1 MTGSSWPISAST
13 FWKNTIQGAILCAQP
28 TCFDSSSCSR
38 KFPAVWKN
46 FVGTIGGR
54 SLAPAS
60 GTRSSVSAAPP
71 RSNHSRMVGT
81 SSTTISSPSTRPTR
95 PSSKV
100 TSFTVTLSAPAKPA
114 PPLLFRSGAGK
125 AGTCAHGR
133 LRRAYAGDRLRQA
146 YGSCPAYPL
155 RRQRVDARRV
165 DQALDLEVLAL
176 GTRKAA
182 RGAVVDRGDPVAGE
196 DARVREPAHGVAV
209 GRGPEDLRVA
219 LVDRAD
225 ELVAL
230 RDLGTRRADV
240 DLPVDPVVR
249 EAALQLP
256 DPLGER
262 RPRLR
267 HRHRRRHA
275 DVEEEIRAAGRTAHA
290 PREAAAH
297 RADVDDAR
305 LVAVARP
312 RLPVRDP
319 LEHCAEHVAHPH
331 DRVLLRA
338 AAAEGGVHERPL
350 RREPHPDRPVV
361 AEHDPLLGR
370 LTEHAHV
377 GDAAVRDE
385 VARAGRVAAVL
396 RLCTPRP

>member
-13 FWKNTIQGAILCAQP
+13 FWKKTIQGAILCFQP

-38 KFPAVWKN
+38 KLPAVWKN
-46 FVGTIGGR
+46 FFVTIGGR

-60 GTRSSVSAAPP
+60 GTRSPVSAAPP

-176 GTRKAA
+176 GAGKPA
-182 RGAVVDRGDPVAGE
+182 GSAVVDRRDPVASE
-196 DARVREPAHGVAV
+196 HARVREPAHRVTV
-209 GRGPEDLRVA
+209 GCRPEHLTVA

-230 RDLGTRRADV
+230 RNLGARRGHV
-240 DLPVDPVVR
+240 DLPI
-249 EAALQLP
+249 E
-256 DPLGER
+256 
-262 RPRLR
+262 
-267 HRHRRRHA
+267 
-275 DVEEEIRAAGRTAHA
+275 
-290 PREAAAH
+290 
-297 RADVDDAR
+297 
-305 LVAVARP
+305 
-312 RLPVRDP
+312 
-319 LEHCAEHVAHPH
+319 
-331 DRVLLRA
+331 
-338 AAAEGGVHERPL
+338 
-350 RREPHPDRPVV
+350 
-361 AEHDPLLGR
+361 
-370 LTEHAHV
+370 
-377 GDAAVRDE
+377 
-385 VARAGRVAAVL
+385 AVL
-396 RLCTPRP
+396 REASL